1 MTIIACLKIARAYL
15 LGLGVIWLLSG
26 LFLVLSGDSH
36 YLFNRPTLGNVIF
49 FMAVHQYSTA
59 KGWDKF
65 FLWLLI
71 ILGSLLWA
79 WVFTSLYPRGLPLT
93 LWQVLA
99 ISLTSAVLAGGAHL
113 LLKKGSYT

>member
-1 MTIIACLKIARAYL
+1 MNLTACLKIARSYL
-15 LGLGVIWLLSG
+15 LGLSVIWLLKG

-59 KGWDKF
+59 KGWDKV

-71 ILGSLLWA
+71 ILGGLFWMWL
-79 WVFTSLYPRGLPLT
+79 FTSFFPQGLPLS
-93 LWQVLA
+93 LWQLLA
-99 ISLTSAVLAGGAHL
+99 ISLTSAGLAGLAHVCSI
-113 LLKKGSYT
+113 KEKAR